1 MKDPKGRKIIGF
13 DKHVFV
19 CENVREENHPRKCC
33 SSKTK
38 SNIKI
43 LFKNELKKYEPIGC
57 RDLKTTDKL
66 KNKGIDAYFSGCLT
80 TTIDFFKWNQQNETI
95 FNTDTKAPNGTYIS
109 QVNKTWKNIS
119 YW

>member
-43 LFKNELKKYEPIGC
+43 LFKNELKKYENTNI
-57 RDLKTTDKL
+57 RI
-66 KNKGIDAYFSGCLT
+66 NSAGCL
-80 TTIDFFKWNQQNETI
+80 DFCEQGPTVVVYPESIWYSIKNQRVLISFEHGVVYAI
-95 FNTDTKAPNGTYIS
+95 CCIYIWIVHS
-109 QVNKTWKNIS
+109 
-119 YW
+119 

>member
-19 CENVREENHPRKCC
+19 CENVREKKHPRKCC

-43 LFKNELKKYEPIGC
+43 LFKKELEKYECINI
-57 RDLKTTDKL
+57 RI
-66 KNKGIDAYFSGCLT
+66 NSAGCL
-80 TTIDFFKWNQQNETI
+80 DFCEQGPTVVIYPESIWYSIKNPEKDIPEIVQEHLI
-95 FNTDTKAPNGTYIS
+95 NG
-109 QVNKTWKNIS
+109 KTVERCLIKL
-119 YW
+119 

>member
-33 SSKTK
+33 SSKTN

-43 LFKNELKKYEPIGC
+43 LFKKEWFF
-57 RDLKTTDKL
+57 
-66 KNKGIDAYFSGCLT
+66 AYYFERF
-80 TTIDFFKWNQQNETI
+80 IYKR
-95 FNTDTKAPNGTYIS
+95 Y
-109 QVNKTWKNIS
+109 
-119 YW
+119 